1 MGAATA
7 IVQQA
12 YTAFS
17 QGDVAGILD
26 LVADEVDWE
35 FVGSENLPYA
45 GLRRNRD
52 EVAAFF
58 AALSVADAIHVFEP
72 REFIEA
78 GTHVTVLGWEQMTA
92 RDSSEDFESEWVHV
106 FTVRDGKIT
115 RWRGFFNTA
124 ARYGL

>member
-12 YTAFS
+12 YTAFG
-17 QGDVAGILD
+17 QGNVPAILD
-26 LVADEVDWE
+26 LVADEVDWQ
-35 FVGSENLPYA
+35 FVGSKNLPYA
-45 GLRRNRD
+45 GRRCNRD

-58 AALSVADAIHVFEP
+58 AAMPGADAIHVFEP

-78 GTHVTVLGWEQMTA
+78 GEHVTVLGWEQSTA
-92 RDSSEDFESEWVHV
+92 LDSKQDFASEWAHV
-106 FTVRDGKIT
+106 FTVKGGKIT

>member
-12 YTAFS
+12 YTAFG
-17 QGDVAGILD
+17 QGNVPAILE

-35 FVGSENLPYA
+35 LVGPKNLPYA

-58 AALSVADAIHVFEP
+58 AAIPMADAIHVFEP

-78 GTHVTVLGWEQMTA
+78 DEHVTVLGWEQSTA
-92 RDSSEDFESEWVHV
+92 LDSKQDFASEWAHV
-106 FTVRDGKIT
+106 FTVKGGKIT

>member
-7 IVQQA
+7 VVQQA
-12 YTAFS
+12 YAAFS
-17 QGDVAGILD
+17 QGDVAAILD

-35 FVGSENLPYA
+35 FVGSENLEYA

-58 AALSVADAIHVFEP
+58 AAVAAADAIHVFEP

-78 GTHVTVLGWEQMTA
+78 GAHVTVLGWEQATA
-92 RDSSEDFESEWVHV
+92 LDSTEDFASEWAHV

>member
-12 YTAFS
+12 YTAFG
-17 QGDVAGILD
+17 QGNVPAILD

-35 FVGSENLPYA
+35 FVGSKNLPYA
-45 GLRRNRD
+45 GRRRNRD

-58 AALSVADAIHVFEP
+58 AAIPVAETIHVFEP

-78 GTHVTVLGWEQMTA
+78 GEHVTVLGWEQSTA
-92 RDSSEDFESEWVHV
+92 LDSKQDFASEWAHV
-106 FTVRDGKIT
+106 FTVKGGKIT
-115 RWRGFFNTA
+115 RWRGFINTA